1 MKKFLIVLV
10 LIIAFVLGIILGVE
24 IVQIAKELMRHHN
37 GW

>member
-1 MKKFLIVLV
+1 MKKFLIVSI
-10 LIIAFVLGIILGVE
+10 LITAFVLGIIFGVE